1 MRQQQQRG
9 TGICGGWSRRSLL
22 LTTGLAVAGCGQQ
35 ERPRLQDAGSQ
46 STGEPTKEN
55 LQALLNRRAEALQK
69 GDESGFLVD
78 LDQSAGK
85 LVEQQKL
92 LFANLRKLK
101 LTAFRYITG
110 QANPQ
115 QEGDVYRFLP
125 VHEVVQLTADAGP
138 GGVAPAS
145 SYRYSVVRRDGRL
158 VITEI
163 LPVTKENAEE
173 LKAYNGL
180 PGNAPWH
187 LTPLTVQYVDNA
199 CLIGD
204 ASVSD
209 LPRYADAARS
219 EVRHVEALWGDR
231 LRFPGYVLFLTRDE
245 ENFKKWYSLGSAGNF
260 KPEVEGFQIP
270 QYGVRQNGDIYNE
283 QYAGSRVVVNLR
295 TIANFNDDP
304 RRVIRHEFAHSIG
317 SRATTLSPGGWV
329 LGAPTWAVEGFARW
343 TEQINE
349 RPFISSRV
357 AAGAFQGRL
366 PTSNDFYGKE
376 STFNYALS
384 STVFYF
390 VERQKGRSAAVEFYA
405 SVIKYNDTE
414 GQPMAEAPIFNAIC
428 KQVLGMTSSAFTQR
442 WASFVRNG
450 A

>member
-1 MRQQQQRG
+1 MRQQQRG
-9 TGICGGWSRRSLL
+9 AGICGGWSRRSLL
-22 LTTGLAVAGCGQQ
+22 LSTGLLVAGCSKP
-35 ERPRLQDAGSQ
+35 ERPKLQDQGSQ
-46 STGEPTKEN
+46 STGEPTAQG
-55 LQALLNRRAEALQK
+55 LQALLNQRAEALQK
-69 GDESGFLVD
+69 GDEAAFLVD
-78 LDQSAGK
+78 LDQNNGK

-92 LFANLRKLK
+92 LFTNLRKLK
-101 LTAFRYITG
+101 LTTFQYIAS
-110 QANPQ
+110 QANDRP
-115 QEGDVYRFLP
+115 EGEVHRFMP

-138 GGVAPAS
+138 GGVAPAT

-173 LKAYNGL
+173 LNAYNSL

-204 ASVSD
+204 GSVSD
-209 LPRYADAARS
+209 LQRYADAARG
-219 EVRHVEALWGDR
+219 EIQHVESLWGDR

-245 ENFKKWYSLGSAGNF
+245 ENFKKWYSLGSASNF

-270 QYGVRQNGDIYNE
+270 QYGVRQNGDIYNG

-349 RPFISSRV
+349 RPFIGSRV
-357 AAGAFQGRL
+357 AAGAFKGRL
-366 PTSNDFYGKE
+366 PTSKDFYGKE
-376 STFNYALS
+376 SAFNYALS

-390 VERQKGRSAAVEFYA
+390 VERRKGRSAAVELYA

-428 KQVLGMTSSAFTQR
+428 KRVLGMTSSAFIQQ